1 MNDENGQ
8 PGSGEPIELHLTV
21 DNADATVVDVLAASS
36 GLSRQQIRQAMDKG
50 AVWLTHGKGTRRVRR
65 RKARLRV
72 DDSLHLY
79 YNAAVLAAQVPAAT
93 LVADQGGYSV
103 WVKPAGMRSQGSRWG
118 DHSTL
123 GRWAEKQLQPQRSAF
138 IVHRLDRA
146 ASGLMLLAHDKRTA
160 AALAALFRQRRVTK
174 RYQAQVRGAFP
185 QDPDG
190 LRMDDALDGRDAH
203 SVARQLSYDAER
215 DCSLLEVEIS
225 TGRKHQIR
233 RHLAGVGHPVVGD
246 RLYGD
251 GDSSDDL
258 QLAAVYLGFK
268 CPLSGQQRVYCIDP
282 SAPIEDPPG
291 VGID

>member
-1 MNDENGQ
+1 MNDENRQ
-8 PGSGEPIELHLTV
+8 PESGDPIELHLTV
-21 DNADATVVDVLAASS
+21 DNADATVVDLLAAGS

-93 LVADQGGYSV
+93 LVADHGAYSV

-160 AALAALFRQRRVTK
+160 AALSALFRQRRVIK

-190 LRMDDALDGRDAH
+190 LCMDDALDGRDSH
-203 SVARQLSYDAER
+203 SVARRLSYDADR

-233 RHLAGVGHPVVGD
+233 RHLAAIGHPVVGD
-246 RLYGD
+246 RLYGK

-258 QLAAVYLGFK
+258 QLAAVYLGFE
-268 CPLSGQQRVYCIDP
+268 CPLSGQQRVYRFDP
-282 SAPIEDPPG
+282 SVPIEDPPG